1 MDFCYSFTH
10 FTGLRVLGVFNKPL
24 FLGCF
29 LLFIVHSELIWIC
42 HNLVLWYLWC
52 LVLILHIHL
61 MISLWYNV
69 CRSVK
74 IRFSSFSLNYKV
86 PLYISQ
92 SHRWLV
98 VFLFSTWNEEFIHFL
113 SDVYVSIQ
121 NMAQIFILGIIC
133 QKMCL
138 YNNVLSISTLVTAV

>member
-10 FTGLRVLGVFNKPL
+10 FTGLRVLGVFYKPL

-69 CRSVK
+69 CKSVK
-74 IRFSSFSLNYKV
+74 IRFSSFFLNYKV

-98 VFLFSTWNEEFIHFL
+98 VFLFSTCNEEFIQKKKKRIYPF
-113 SDVYVSIQ
+113 SIRC
-121 NMAQIFILGIIC
+121 IC
-133 QKMCL
+133 EYSKYGTNL
-138 YNNVLSISTLVTAV
+138 YSRNYLPKNVFM